1 MGRFYDANSLQIF
14 HSQVHAV
21 NTENYLDGKD
31 LFDVVTLQTA
41 LRILDTEVKPDHVL
55 PDASALFRKKLASAL
70 FYKVLQE
77 YTV

>member
-1 MGRFYDANSLQIF
+1 MDRFCDANRSQIF

-31 LFDVVTLQTA
+31 LSDVMTLQTA
-41 LRILDTEVKPDHVL
+41 LRILDTEVKPDQVL
-55 PDASALFRKKLASAL
+55 PDASAIFRRKLASAL

-77 YTV
+77 TTI

>member
-1 MGRFYDANSLQIF
+1 MGKYYDANRLQIF

-31 LFDVVTLQTA
+31 LFDVTTLQTA
-41 LRILDTEVKPDHVL
+41 LRIIDTEVKPNQVL
-55 PDASALFRKKLASAL
+55 PDASAIFRKKLASAL

-77 YTV
+77 ATV

>member
-1 MGRFYDANSLQIF
+1 MGKFYDANRLQIF

-31 LFDVVTLQTA
+31 LFDVTTLQTA
-41 LRILDTEVKPDHVL
+41 LTILDAEVKPNQVL
-55 PDASALFRKKLASAL
+55 PDASAIFRKKLASAL

-77 YTV
+77 ATI